1 VVDRSRNEDRKGRGQ
16 GMVARGEGVCEGMGE
31 DDTKH
36 EWTETY
42 GLGDSQRIMINLM
55 ILQM

>member
-1 VVDRSRNEDRKGRGQ
+1 
-16 GMVARGEGVCEGMGE
+16 MVARGEGVCEGMGE

-42 GLGDSQRIMINLM
+42 GLGDPQRIMINLM